1 MKTFVI
7 DTNVVV
13 SAFLSTNG
21 SPHLLMSK
29 MGENFTAVYDNRII
43 CEYLEVLSRPRFH
56 LTEEYVNIFLV
67 DLMGTDPIEPV
78 HISAELPDIDDKI
91 FIEAALA
98 TQDKIIVTGNAKH
111 YPKPLMKKLGI
122 TVLSPAEALEFL

>member
-1 MKTFVI
+1 MRAFVI

-13 SAFLSTNG
+13 SSFLNANG

-43 CEYLEVLSRPRFH
+43 CEYLEVLSRPRFR
-56 LTEEYVNIFLV
+56 LAGEYVNIFLV
-67 DLMGTDPIEPV
+67 DLMGVDPIEPA
-78 HISAELPDIDDKI
+78 HISEELPDIDDKI

-98 TQDKIIVTGNAKH
+98 TRDKIIVTGNAKH

>member
-29 MGENFTAVYDNRII
+29 MGETFTAVYDNRII

-56 LTEEYVNIFLV
+56 LTEECVNIFLV
-67 DLMGTDPIEPV
+67 DLMGADPIEPV

-91 FIEAALA
+91 FIEAALV

>member
-1 MKTFVI
+1 M
-7 DTNVVV
+7 
-13 SAFLSTNG
+13 
-21 SPHLLMSK
+21 
-29 MGENFTAVYDNRII
+29 
-43 CEYLEVLSRPRFH
+43 
-56 LTEEYVNIFLV
+56 NIFLV
-67 DLMGTDPIEPV
+67 DLMGADPIEPV
-78 HISAELPDIDDKI
+78 HISAELPDIDDKV

>member
-1 MKTFVI
+1 MNTFVI

-43 CEYLEVLSRPRFH
+43 CEYLEVLSRPRFR
-56 LTEEYVNIFLV
+56 LTEECVNIFLV
-67 DLMGTDPIEPV
+67 DLMGADPIEPV